1 MYGSKKARISSRILR
16 FVILFILLVACS
28 IGTILAVNLVHATEE
43 KDDTKDK
50 SLTTT
55 DFYSA
60 NDVNFYNECGSG
72 GTSMG
77 DDDITKFAAFSIGST
92 FDLEDSVVEKWFLS
106 TNTAVIGRYGINSSN
121 IGQITKVVKEAGVSP
136 MFFYGYTVNEG
147 GGAGGY
153 INHWFQKDMP
163 GTMLADAKKDAEY
176 LKNQSRDEHPRAATG
191 GGEPASMPTAAAQKF
206 LDSLPLGSIGRIYIA
221 ATSAATAE
229 IEEHFGEFDR
239 KSNPDSAR
247 FGDVFTTIMQR
258 IKDLG
263 GDPMN
268 PGKTLS
274 DTEGGGAMSSDSC
287 DNYMGD
293 MCQSDKIAWYKQWG
307 EDYTSLPFNY
317 NGSMTTVREAGCS
330 FLAATMI
337 IANMTGKPDTTP
349 NDTIK
354 HLQGIK
360 ESWVVASSKQLPESY
375 GLKRELIERNVEA
388 VNAKLKQGCMIWA
401 CGNTLEP
408 YFASSSG
415 HCIAIRAL
423 CNGKYKTLNSSFTK
437 DDSKAGADAE
447 FEPQSFIDNM
457 LAGEGNGPIAI
468 CK

>member
-1 MYGSKKARISSRILR
+1 MYGSKKAQISSRILR

-28 IGTILAVNLVHATEE
+28 IGAILAVNLVHATEE
-43 KDDTKDK
+43 KDDAKDK

-60 NDVNFYNECGSG
+60 NDVNFYNGCGSNSA
-72 GTSMG
+72 SMG
-77 DDDITKFAAFSIGST
+77 NDDITKFAAFSIGAT

-106 TNTAVIGRYGINSSN
+106 TNTAVIRRYGINSSN
-121 IGQITKVVKEAGVSP
+121 IGQITKIIKEAGVSP
-136 MFFYGYTVNEG
+136 IFFYGYTKNEG

-153 INHWFQKDMP
+153 INHYLAKNMP

-176 LKNQSRDEHPRAATG
+176 IKNQSRDEHPRVATG
-191 GGEPASMPTAAAQKF
+191 GGEPESMPTAAAQKF
-206 LDSLPLGSIGRIYIA
+206 LDSLPLGSLGRIYLA

-239 KSNPDSAR
+239 NSDPRSKGY
-247 FGDVFTTIMQR
+247 GDVFKTIMQL
-258 IKDLG
+258 IKKLG

-274 DTEGGGAMSSDSC
+274 DTEGGGEMSSDNC
-287 DNYMGD
+287 DNYIGD
-293 MCQSDKIAWYKQWG
+293 MCQSDKIIWYKQWG
-307 EDYTSLPFNY
+307 EDYTSLPFNH
-317 NGSMTTVREAGCS
+317 NGSMTTVRKAGCS

-337 IANMTGKPDTTP
+337 IANMTGKPNTTP

-354 HLQGIK
+354 HLQGIT

-401 CGNTLEP
+401 CGNKLAP
-408 YFASSSG
+408 YYAHSSG

-447 FEPQSFIDNM
+447 FEPQDFITNM